1 MVVYC
6 VFKCVPGKND
16 QLAEAFRDESRAI
29 ARAEYLN
36 NEAASTI
43 ESDVDYVCAEVEVVE

>member
-6 VFKCVPGKND
+6 VFKCVPGEKD
-16 QLAEAFRDESRAI
+16 ELAEAFRDEERAI

-36 NEAASTI
+36 NEAASMI
-43 ESDVDYVCAEVEVVE
+43 ELDVDHVCAEVEVVE